1 MTRLAP
7 YIILLIILFSACS
20 AKKFVPENERLYTKP
35 EIKYIQEK
43 KVKYK
48 NIASNKIDEIM
59 RPEPN
64 ASFFG
69 NRPQLWIWYMFSK
82 PGEPADSG
90 SWFKRKLGKPP
101 VYLSQT
107 NPEALVKAI
116 NAALYNKG
124 FFDSYATFQ
133 QVDKGKTATYIYTI
147 NLFQP
152 YRIADVEWPKDS
164 ASEITKAIYLD
175 TANTLLRAK
184 RRYDLER
191 LTDERKRID
200 DRLKDKGYY
209 FFSERYLNYR
219 MDTTLGQRTV
229 KLSVYYKKETP
240 KTALVPYS
248 IRRVNVYTNY
258 SLSGDTIPYEEVIV
272 DSVHFYQRTDY
283 LRPLPV
289 KRAIFFSD
297 KKPYSRTDH
306 NLTLSR
312 LGDLGVFKF
321 VNVKFTVPDS
331 IARMLDVNIQLTPSP
346 RKSIAIEITGA
357 SKSNNFIGP
366 ALNVRFRNRNA
377 LKGAELLLFNIATS
391 FETQFN
397 GPFKGQYTYE
407 FNPKVELYV
416 PRFLLPA
423 KLVSTKSMFVPKT
436 RFTLDYSYTS
446 RVNYFNIQSTRFGYG
461 YKWKPNLALDH
472 DLGIFNLTYFNIY
485 KESQAFQVLLGD
497 NLFLRRRF
505 EKQFIEGITYNFM
518 YNEQV
523 MPKVKHP
530 FYIGVNAELAG
541 SLLALSNI
549 GKARTNGQPF
559 QILGVNY
566 AQFARLEVDIRKY
579 FKFDKRDRRYVATRF
594 LAGWGLPFGNSSVMP
609 YIRQFFSGGAYSVRG
624 FPSFSLGPGRYYPPD
639 SLRNGFYL
647 QQGGEIKLEANA
659 EYRFSFTRMIKG
671 AFFADAGNTWLNN
684 PNAELPGAEFNFS
697 DFYKSTAVGVGFGLR
712 LDVQFFVLRLDLGM
726 PVRKPWYPDRQQWRF
741 NAIDFGS
748 ATWRREN
755 LVLSLAFG
763 YPF

>member
-1 MTRLAP
+1 MSRVLP
-7 YIILLIILFSACS
+7 YFILLAVALSACS
-20 AKKFVPENERLYTKP
+20 AKKFVPESERLYTPP

-48 NIASNKIDEIM
+48 NIAESKVNEIM

-64 ASFFG
+64 GSILG
-69 NRPQLWIWYMFSK
+69 SRPQLWIWYKFSK

-90 SWFKRKLGKPP
+90 GWIKRKLGKPP
-101 VYLSQT
+101 VYISQT
-107 NPEALVKAI
+107 NPDAIVKAI

-124 FFDSYATFQ
+124 FFDSYASWQ
-133 QVDKGKTATYIYTI
+133 LKEEGKTATYIYTI

-152 YRIADVEWPKDS
+152 YRIASVKWPSDS
-164 ASEITKAIYLD
+164 SEITRTMLED
-175 TANTLLRAK
+175 TASTLLRVR

-191 LTDERKRID
+191 LTEERQRID
-200 DRLKDKGYY
+200 GRLKEKGYY
-209 FFSERYLNYR
+209 FFSDKHLNYR
-219 MDTTLGQRTV
+219 MDTTIGQRTV
-229 KLSVYYKKETP
+229 KLFVYYKKDAP
-240 KTALVPYS
+240 PSALVPYS

-272 DSVHFYQRTDY
+272 DSVHFYQRTNY
-283 LRPLPV
+283 LRPLPI

-297 KKPYSRTDH
+297 RKPYSRTDH

-312 LGDLGVFKF
+312 LSDLGVFKF
-321 VNVKFTVPDS
+321 VNVKLTTSDS
-331 IARMLDVNIQLTPSP
+331 ASRFLDVNIQLTPSP
-346 RKSIAIEITGA
+346 KKSIGVEITGA
-357 SKSNNFIGP
+357 TKSNNFIGP

-377 LKGAELLLFNIATS
+377 MRGAELLVVNLATS

-407 FNPKVELYV
+407 FNPKVELYI
-416 PRFLLPA
+416 PRFLLPP
-423 KLVSTKSMFVPKT
+423 KLVNTKSMFVPKT

-461 YKWKPNLALDH
+461 YKWKPSLALDH
-472 DLGIFNLTYFNIY
+472 DIGVFNLTYFNIN
-485 KESQAFQVLLGD
+485 KESQAFMELLGD

-523 MPKVKHP
+523 IPKVKHP

-549 GKARTNGQPF
+549 GKTRTNGQPF
-559 QILGVNY
+559 QIFGVNY
-566 AQFARLEVDIRKY
+566 AQFARLEVDLRKY
-579 FKFDKRDRRYVATRF
+579 FKFDRRQRRYVATRF
-594 LAGWGLPFGNSSVMP
+594 LAGWGLPFGNSMVMP

-639 SLRNGFYL
+639 SLRSGFYL

-659 EYRFSFTRMIKG
+659 EYRFSFNRIFKG
-671 AFFADAGNTWLNN
+671 AFFADAGNTWLNKV
-684 PNAELPGAEFNFS
+684 NAELPGAEFKFS
-697 DFYKSTAVGVGFGLR
+697 DFHKSTAVGVGFGLR
-712 LDVQFFVLRLDLGM
+712 VDVQFFVLRLDLGM
-726 PVRKPWYPDRQQWRF
+726 PVRKPWMPDGQQWRF
-741 NAIDFGS
+741 KAIDFGS
-748 ATWRREN
+748 PTWRKEN
-755 LVLSLAFG
+755 LVFNLAFG